1 LTFYEPLTKTE
12 ISQAKKIIDN
22 LLESDVTTDIIKE
35 KILIKIMGKR
45 NEIYLVSSSDISFF
59 DFISSNPTIR
69 DCNVVHAKIKIGF
82 FINEKFFIS
91 IEALTFLAP
100 LTNRKIFLSDHETQQ
115 FVYGKDIKVVSNH
128 LNEQISDLEEDRMV
142 IVFSPND
149 IPLGYAKICSKAN
162 NIWLQNVVDIGIYLR
177 SEKSAF

>member
-1 LTFYEPLTKTE
+1 MTFYELLTQTE
-12 ISQAKKIIDN
+12 ISQVKEIIDN
-22 LLESDVTTDIIKE
+22 LLESNVTADIIKE
-35 KILIKIMGKR
+35 RILIKIMRKR

-82 FINEKFFIS
+82 FIYEKFLIS
-91 IEALTFLAP
+91 IESLTFLAP
-100 LTNRKIFLSDHETQQ
+100 LTNRKIFLSDQETQR

-128 LNEQISDLEEDRMV
+128 LHKQISDLEEDKMV

-149 IPLGYAKICSKAN
+149 IPLGYAKIRSKAN